1 MLKNA
6 SRETRMFYA
15 GIGLFPLGLLF
26 LYSAWFFTYSKSVVP
41 ISMALALCAASTL
54 SAGVVLVTN
63 YMPRKVN
70 SRSEKSHILSDP
82 SVAVLALSLLS
93 LSVFVLIGPSAAL
106 LVRAIYR
113 KSFTKMSV
121 LLLSMSA
128 VTLLLNTTIRTL

>member
-1 MLKNA
+1 MLKNT

-15 GIGLFPLGLLF
+15 GIGLFPLGLVL
-26 LYSAWFFTYSKSVVP
+26 LSCAWFFTYSKSVVP
-41 ISMALALCAASTL
+41 ISMVLALCAASTL

-70 SRSEKSHILSDP
+70 SRSDKSHTLSDP
-82 SVAVLALSLLS
+82 SAAVLALSLMS
-93 LSVFVLIGPSAAL
+93 LSVFVLIFPAAAL

-121 LLLSMSA
+121 LFLSISA
-128 VTLLLNTTIRTL
+128 VMLLLNVTMRTL

>member
-1 MLKNA
+1 MLKNT

-15 GIGLFPLGLLF
+15 GIGLFPLGLVL
-26 LYSAWFFTYSKSVVP
+26 LSSAWFFTYSKSVVP
-41 ISMALALCAASTL
+41 ISMVLALCAASTL

-70 SRSEKSHILSDP
+70 SRSDKSHTLSDP
-82 SVAVLALSLLS
+82 SAAVLALSLMS
-93 LSVFVLIGPSAAL
+93 LSVFVLIFPAAAL

-121 LLLSMSA
+121 LFLGVSA
-128 VTLLLNTTIRTL
+128 FMLLLNVTMRTL

>member
-1 MLKNA
+1 
-6 SRETRMFYA
+6 MFYA

-41 ISMALALCAASTL
+41 ISMVLSLCAASTL

-70 SRSEKSHILSDP
+70 SRSDKSHILSDP
-82 SVAVLALSLLS
+82 SVAVLALSLMS
-93 LSVFVLIGPSAAL
+93 LSVFVLIFPSAAL
-106 LVRAIYR
+106 LVRTLYR

-121 LLLSMSA
+121 LFLGVSA
-128 VTLLLNTTIRTL
+128 FMLLLNVTIYML